1 MSSFISGLRNSFK
14 SKSGRPKS
22 PGSSSSSS
30 MQTNSTL
37 FTDSPIPH
45 RIVTT
50 IETSDITYLSN
61 SMKPS
66 SPTSPTPNR
75 HSITKKRSSSTRRL
89 PFAIIS
95 NNTSDQHETFNASYN
110 YEQNLLS
117 PNVSPSIK
125 FNNEANSGEEID
137 ININN
142 IDGNN
147 PGMDEDWNE
156 TKNNINYAKQG
167 FAFVRSTKSNSFR
180 QRPSFKRR

>member
-14 SKSGRPKS
+14 SKAGRPKS
-22 PGSSSSSS
+22 PGSPSSSS
-30 MQTNSTL
+30 MQTK
-37 FTDSPIPH
+37 DSPNPH

-61 SMKPS
+61 NMQPS

-95 NNTSDQHETFNASYN
+95 NNTSDQHETLNASYN

-125 FNNEANSGEEID
+125 FNNEVNSGEEID

-142 IDGNN
+142 IDN
-147 PGMDEDWNE
+147 GMDEDWNE

-167 FAFVRSTKSNSFR
+167 FAFVRSTKYNSFR
-180 QRPSFKRR
+180 HRRSFNRR